1 MADIEVQDEAAPLTL
16 KTPGLFVHGT
26 LSYPKSISKEMPI
39 VVMIHGFP
47 ESSEMWKYVLDRF
60 PPNIP
65 VYVPDIPGYGRS
77 TLKVTKDAYSKREVG
92 NVILDALKQML
103 GNYPG
108 ILSEGIR
115 QKIVLVGHDRGARIS
130 HRLAVDN
137 CHPHF
142 EIIGAALL
150 DIVPTLV
157 QFRAFANPSQAT
169 IYYHW
174 SFLAAP
180 KPIPEDTI
188 DAIGGGNWIES
199 GFGSWR
205 CTWEEAQKRMEANVP
220 IYQKYFN
227 NRATIEA
234 VCADYRG
241 GATVDFTEQ
250 VKDQEEGR
258 KLKVPTLVIYAEDF
272 IGSRF
277 DFWDIWKEWVEDEK
291 LLQLRSIGNGVVHFL
306 PEEDPDTVTE
316 LILGWLRDV
325 LKIRVPECA
334 CLKSL

>member
-1 MADIEVQDEAAPLTL
+1 MVDIEVQDEAVPLNL
-16 KTPGLFVHGT
+16 KTPGLFVHGA
-26 LSYPKSISKEMPI
+26 LSYPNSISKEMPI
-39 VVMIHGFP
+39 LVMIHGFP

-60 PPNIP
+60 PPGIP

-92 NVILDALKQML
+92 NVILDALKQVL
-103 GNYPG
+103 GDYSV

-137 CHPHF
+137 SHPHF
-142 EIIGAALL
+142 EIIGTALL

-157 QFRAFANPSQAT
+157 QFRAFANPLQAT

-188 DAIGGGNWIES
+188 DAMGGENWIES
-199 GFGSWR
+199 AFGLSMYMS
-205 CTWEEAQKRMEANVP
+205 EARKRLEANVP
-220 IYQKYFN
+220 IYKKYFN

-241 GATVDFTEQ
+241 GATMDFTEQ
-250 VKDQEEGR
+250 VKDQDEGR
-258 KLKVPTLVIYAEDF
+258 KLKVPTLVIYAEDC

-277 DFWDIWKEWVEDEK
+277 DFWDVWKEWVEDEK

-316 LILGWLRDV
+316 SILGWLRVV

-334 CLKSL
+334 CLKSQ